1 MIYIQEMMID
11 IQKMDPLTEVYE
23 VNLLGPK
30 FIWIF
35 SRSILSGI
43 LRYKSSKDLYVF
55 PSEVAYKASIGLRFR
70 WNIFLRKKFFPCFSS
85 LMVPKKLLKIFLC
98 AFFANLSEIILPK
111 WLQRDSNPQTL
122 ST

>member
-43 LRYKSSKDLYVF
+43 FRYKSSKDLYVL
-55 PSEVAYKASIGLRFR
+55 PSEVAYKGSIGLHFK
-70 WNIFLRKKFFPCFSS
+70 WNMFLRKKNFSLFF
-85 LMVPKKLLKIFLC
+85 
-98 AFFANLSEIILPK
+98 
-111 WLQRDSNPQTL
+111 
-122 ST
+122 